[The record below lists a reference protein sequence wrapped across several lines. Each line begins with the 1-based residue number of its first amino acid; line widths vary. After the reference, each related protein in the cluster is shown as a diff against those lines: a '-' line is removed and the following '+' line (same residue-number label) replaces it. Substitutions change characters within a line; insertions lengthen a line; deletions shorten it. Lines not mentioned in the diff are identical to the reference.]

1 MVSLICSS
9 AKTVSFEAIT
19 TDDSGNV
26 SFVKGFS
33 MILSGLKIGKKIV
46 KSNKDKKKIRRE
58 IKKIFTDFLL

>member
-33 MILSGLKIGKKIV
+33 MTLSGLKIRKK
-46 KSNKDKKKIRRE
+46 NCE
-58 IKKIFTDFLL
+58 IKQRQKK

>member
-26 SFVKGFS
+26 SFVEGFS
-33 MILSGLKIGKKIV
+33 MTLSGLKIRKK
-46 KSNKDKKKIRRE
+46 NCE
-58 IKKIFTDFLL
+58 IKQRQKEFVVKYKKNIY